1 MVEAE
6 MNDDIFLSLM
16 QNALWTALLVSAP
29 ALLVAI
35 VVGFGVG
42 LLQALTQIQDQT
54 LPQAVK
60 LVAVLLVL
68 IIAGP
73 LLAGPVVNITDQ
85 VLNNFPAWSR

>member
-1 MVEAE
+1 MT
-6 MNDDIFLSLM
+6 DDIFLSLM
-16 QNALWTALLVSAP
+16 KNALWTVLLVSAP

-35 VVGFGVG
+35 AVGFGVG

-68 IIAGP
+68 ILSGP
-73 LLAGPVVNITDQ
+73 LLAGQIVNITDQ
-85 VLNNFPAWSR
+85 VLDNFAAWSR

>member
-1 MVEAE
+1 